1 MKYDHAVSILIAGVI
16 LMGLHQSTFG
26 GGSEVRKPAVAGAFY
41 ESNPALLRSLVL
53 RYLSD
58 AQPLD
63 EPSRLLICPHAGFVF
78 SGSVAAR
85 GYATLDAD
93 VKRVIIIGP
102 SHHRAFTGI
111 AVPKV
116 AFYETP
122 LGTVPVD
129 KKGVEQLKGKPGV
142 IEADGFDDPEHCL
155 EVQLPFLQVRLTG
168 FTIVPV
174 LAGKADPAA
183 VASLLLPLF
192 DGKTALVASS
202 DLSHY
207 ESQQAAKTID
217 SLTAKTI
224 LDGNLA
230 GPIDA
235 CGDIPIRVV
244 MHIAKKM
251 QLRPVMVDMRTSFET
266 APQHC
271 PESRVVGY
279 AAIAYVSDD
288 ANKVEK
294 EAGKAAEKLTS
305 AHKKYLLDVARRS
318 LEAAVKGLPFHLADD
333 IPDAMRE
340 ARGCFVTLTKN
351 GALRGCIGYI
361 EPIKPLVAA
370 VVDNAKNAALS
381 DPRFAK
387 VTPAELGEIKVEVS
401 VLTKPLPMQYDGP
414 EDLLAQLVP
423 KRDGVILSRGFNQST
438 YLPQVWEQLP
448 DKVQFLE
455 QLSLKGGMP
464 RDGWKTADVRTY
476 QAEHFSE

>member
-1 MKYDHAVSILIAGVI
+1 
-16 LMGLHQSTFG
+16 MGLHQSTFG
-26 GGSEVRKPAVAGAFY
+26 DSSGVRKPAVAGAFY
-41 ESNPALLRSLVL
+41 ESNPDLLRSLVL

-63 EPSRLLICPHAGFVF
+63 EPSRLLICPHAGFIF
-78 SGSVAAR
+78 SGSVAAK

-129 KKGVEQLKGKPGV
+129 KEAVAQLKGKPGV
-142 IEADGFDDPEHCL
+142 IEAIGFDDPEHCL
-155 EVQLPFLQVRLTG
+155 EVQLPFLQIRLTD
-168 FTIVPV
+168 FTIIPI

-183 VASLLLPLF
+183 VASILLPFF

-207 ESQQAAKTID
+207 ESQKTAKSID
-217 SLTAKTI
+217 STSVQTI
-224 LDGNLA
+224 LDGNLT
-230 GPIDA
+230 GSIDA

-244 MHIAKKM
+244 MHIAKKK
-251 QLRPVMVDMRTSFET
+251 QFRPVMVDMRTSFET

-279 AAIAYVSDD
+279 AAIAYVSEDT
-288 ANKVEK
+288 NKEEK
-294 EAGKAAEKLTS
+294 VAVQVAQKLTT
-305 AHKKYLLDVARRS
+305 ADKEYLLDIARRS
-318 LEAAVKGLPFHLADD
+318 LEAAVKGLPFHLAADT
-333 IPDAMRE
+333 PEALQE

-370 VVDNAKNAALS
+370 VVDNAKNAALA

-387 VTPAELGEIKVEVS
+387 VTSAELAYVKVEVS
-401 VLTKPLPMQYDGP
+401 VLTRPLPMQYATP
-414 EDLLAQLVP
+414 EDLLSKLVP

-448 DKVQFLE
+448 DKVTFLE
-455 QLSLKGGMP
+455 QLSLKGGMS
-464 RDGWKTADVRTY
+464 RDGWKTAEVKTY
-476 QAEHFSE
+476 RAEHFSE